1 MRVLNSFLD
10 GKVKLG
16 IATLAASVAL
26 VGCGEESKQ
35 ETAQQEVQPE
45 KVYKLK
51 LAETWGPNFPIFGD
65 ATKNMAKMAEEMSDG
80 RLVITI
86 DSSNK
91 HKAPLGV
98 FDMVKSGQYDLG
110 HSASYYWKGK
120 VPNTLYFTSMP
131 FGMLPTE
138 QYAWFYHGG
147 GMELMEEVYSPHNLL
162 SFPGGNTDTQMG
174 GWFQKEINSVE
185 DLQGLKMRIP
195 GFAGEIL
202 AELGAKPT
210 NIAPGEL
217 YTSLERRTIDAL
229 EWVGPSLDLR
239 MGFHKIAPYY
249 YTGWHEPG
257 TELQFL
263 VNKRTWESLPADL
276 QAILKV
282 AMKASAYDMYT
293 QSKHE
298 SGKNW
303 ASIQSEY
310 PNVQVKDF
318 PAEVISAL
326 GEANERLLADH
337 AAKDELAKKIQ
348 ESQAAYIEQVRP
360 WSNISHRAYLNS
372 QAE

>member
-1 MRVLNSFLD
+1 MSVIQQSLKRV
-10 GKVKLG
+10 VKMTA
-16 IATLAASVAL
+16 ATLTCALLATSANAA
-26 VGCGEESKQ
+26 
-35 ETAQQEVQPE
+35 E
-45 KVYKLK
+45 KVYRLK

-65 ATKNMAKMAEEMSDG
+65 TTQNMAKMAEEMSNG
-80 RLVITI
+80 RLQIRI
-86 DSSNK
+86 DSANK
-91 HKAPLGV
+91 HKAPFGV
-98 FDMVKSGQYDLG
+98 FDMVKSGQYDMG

-138 QYAWFYHGG
+138 QYAWFYYGG
-147 GMELMEEVYSPHNLL
+147 GMELMEKVYAPHNML

-174 GWFQKEINSVE
+174 GWFQKEIKTVD

-195 GFAGEIL
+195 GFAGEVL

-263 VNKRTWESLPADL
+263 VNKRTWDRLPDDL
-276 QAILKV
+276 RAILQV
-282 AMKASAYDMYT
+282 AMKAAAYDMYT

-303 ASIQSEY
+303 ATIKTEY
-310 PNVQVKDF
+310 PDVQVKDF
-318 PAEVISAL
+318 PPEVMTAL
-326 GEANERLLADH
+326 RDANVRLLKKHADEDPM
-337 AAKDELAKKIQ
+337 AKEIQ
-348 ESQAAYIEQVRP
+348 QSQADYLDMVRP
-360 WSNISHRAYLNS
+360 WSDISHRAYLNS
-372 QAE
+372 QAAVGQ